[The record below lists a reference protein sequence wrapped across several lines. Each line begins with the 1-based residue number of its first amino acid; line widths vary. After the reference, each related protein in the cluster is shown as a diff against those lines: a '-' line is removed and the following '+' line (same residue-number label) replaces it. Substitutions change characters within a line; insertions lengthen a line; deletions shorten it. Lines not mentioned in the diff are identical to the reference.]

1 LKLFLKH
8 IAVFCLAL
16 LSILDTA
23 RAQVPR
29 LYTSD
34 EGLPNSQINDI
45 YQDTRGFIWVAT
57 ENGLARFDGMAFTT
71 FRYEREKPG
80 VLASNL
86 VLTLLEDSAGTCWV
100 GTSRGVQEF
109 DPEKR
114 QFRKTD
120 LQDPAVPGSTQYVSS
135 LLEVPTGTGTSEIW
149 VGTSQHGVYIL
160 DTQTH
165 LLQTARRDRLLD
177 LSDSPFVYRMF
188 LDSRGYVWMCSEVG
202 GLWAVEAKTL
212 RPLPLSAPEG
222 IVVTAFAE
230 DPQSG
235 QILIGTFNQGIL
247 VYDPATGAIRASA
260 DPATRSCKTM
270 DLLRNRSNGRAGEHT
285 FLVGTEEDGL
295 LVYDLDADRLREP
308 DFLDLSV
315 DMSGWKV
322 HSLLEDNQGNVWL
335 GAFQTGVLVIPRSM
349 YGFEHFGGG
358 CVSSVV
364 PGPDGALWVGMDG
377 GGVVRVTKDRKWT
390 RFDAGSSSLS
400 NDSVMALCFDR
411 HGTLWVG
418 TYLDGLFTYTPQGG
432 FRRFADADR
441 IGSARVSSLCY
452 DADADLLYVGTYGG
466 GLSLVSAATQQVL
479 ETVAEDS
486 NKWVSALYRDRG
498 GMIWIGTFNGPFCY
512 NRSQGNLIPYNV
524 SDPALQSRVYCFEED
539 ADGRMWIGTGE
550 GLVCYDRVKGTTR
563 LYTESDGL
571 SNNVVAAVLQ
581 ADDQTLW
588 VSTSYGLCRLDPES
602 GVFTHYYAYDG
613 LQDNEF
619 HYGAACRD
627 ADGRLIFG
635 GVSGVTLFFP
645 QVVNRPVHP
654 LPPLY
659 FSRLVVDNE
668 EVDYRADSEDNIL
681 DKHITEATCITLPRR
696 QNTFSLE
703 FAVLEYTNPRKVRY
717 AYRLDKYDSSWHYG
731 SPSSRVATYTRLPS
745 GRYTLQ
751 VKAYF
756 DGDEENGSTSSIRIH
771 ILRPWYLSGWAF
783 LVYGLLLLGA
793 LAFASLLA
801 RRHRRQVQQAEESEI
816 KDLKLKMFTNISHE
830 IRTPLTLLMSPLKQ
844 MREAEQDPKTKDLY
858 NLMYRN
864 SLRIMRLVNQV
875 MDMRKV
881 DEGQMQLHFLETDI
895 VYFIKDIM
903 QSFDNMAVSRNIRL
917 GIRSDREVEN
927 LWVDQ
932 GNFDKIIFNLLSNA
946 FKHTPEGG
954 SITIS
959 VSAPEKNRGE
969 LSADVASMVRIGV
982 ENSGSHIEEANL
994 DRVFE
999 RFFQSSVLDAKTG
1012 SGVGL
1017 NLTKMLVELHH
1028 GTIHAGNTE
1037 GGVDFYLYIPVG
1049 CGHLTEQ
1056 EMSKTSHHKDLYTKT
1071 LTADELTRSTEDLA
1085 FTPGESSS
1093 GKVLKSHRS
1102 VVIVDDDSEILGY
1115 LLKELGPI
1123 YNVKTFSSAASAWAD
1138 ISTTHPDVVV
1148 TDLRMEGMD
1157 GVELCGK
1164 VKHNPGTSHIPV
1176 IILTSSTDEASQL
1189 KSLDSGAD
1197 SFLSKPLSMDIL
1209 KGTIANVIASH
1220 DTLRSKYS
1228 SDVKYDYDDVKVSSS
1243 ASQLVDRVVEA
1254 VKKNLDNPDF
1264 GVEDLS
1270 REVGMSRVHMNR
1282 KLKETMGMSPST
1294 LIRSTRMKQAAYLL
1308 IHERVN
1314 ISEVAYRVGFSTP
1327 SYFSSSFREYF
1338 GMTPKD
1344 FVARYINVTDPEI
1357 LNKLFQ

>member
-1 LKLFLKH
+1 MKQLLKH
-8 IAVFCLAL
+8 FIVLFGVLFSFFETL
-16 LSILDTA
+16 Q
-23 RAQVPR
+23 AQTIR
-29 LYTSD
+29 LYTS
-34 EGLPNSQINDI
+34 ETGLPNSQINEI
-45 YQDTRGFIWVAT
+45 YQDSRGFIWVAT
-57 ENGLARFDGMAFTT
+57 ENGLAWFDGMTFST
-71 FRYEREKPG
+71 FRYERDKPG

-86 VLTLLEDSAGTCWV
+86 VVTLLEDSAGTCWV
-100 GTSRGVQEF
+100 GTSRGIQIF
-109 DPEKR
+109 NPETK
-114 QFRKTD
+114 QFRKAD
-120 LQDPAVPGSTQYVSS
+120 LQDPAAPGSNQYISS
-135 LLEVPTGTGTSEIW
+135 ILEVPTGTGTSEIW
-149 VGTSQHGVYIL
+149 IGTSQHGVYIL

-165 LLQTARRDRLLD
+165 QLLTPRRDRLLD
-177 LSDSPFVYRMF
+177 LSESPFVYRMF
-188 LDSRGYVWMCSEVG
+188 QDSRGYVWMCSEVG
-202 GLWAVEAKTL
+202 GLWAVEPKTL
-212 RPLPLSAPEG
+212 RTLPLSAPEG

-247 VYDPATGAIRASA
+247 VYDPVSGAIRSSA
-260 DPATRSCKTM
+260 DPAARSCKTM
-270 DLLRNRSNGRAGEHT
+270 SLLRNRSNARAGEHT

-295 LVYDLDADRLREP
+295 LVYDLDADCLREP

-322 HSLLEDNQGNVWL
+322 HSLLEDNQGNVWV
-335 GAFQTGVLVIPRSM
+335 GAFQTGVLVLPRSM

-364 PGPDGALWVGMDG
+364 FGPDEVLWLGMDG
-377 GGVVRVTKDRKWT
+377 GGVVWVTKDRKWG
-390 RFDAGSSSLS
+390 RLDAGNSSLS
-400 NDSVMALCFDR
+400 NDSVMALCFDG

-418 TYLDGLFTYTPQGG
+418 TYLDGLFSYTPQTG
-432 FRRFADADR
+432 FRRFADGEK

-452 DADADLLYVGTYGG
+452 DADADVLYVGTYGG
-466 GLSLVSAATQQVL
+466 GLSLVSASTQQVL

-486 NKWVSALYRDRG
+486 NKWVSALYRDRS
-498 GMIWIGTFNGPFCY
+498 GMVWIGTFNGPFCY
-512 NRSQGNLIPYNV
+512 NRKQGKLIPYNV
-524 SDPALQSRVYCFEED
+524 SDPALQSRVYCFQEG

-681 DKHITEATCITLPRR
+681 DKHITEATSITLPHR
-696 QNTFSLE
+696 QNSFSLE
-703 FAVLEYTNPRKVRY
+703 FAVLEYTNPRKIRY
-717 AYRLDKYDSSWHYG
+717 AYRLDRYDASWRYG
-731 SPSSRVATYTRLPS
+731 SPSSRVATYTHLPS

-751 VKAYF
+751 VKAFF
-756 DGDEENGSTSSIRIH
+756 DGNEADCSTNSIRIH
-771 ILRPWYLSGWAF
+771 ILPPWYLSAWAF
-783 LVYGLLLLGA
+783 LVYGLLLLGT
-793 LAFASLLA
+793 LAFASLLVG
-801 RRHRRQVQQAEESEI
+801 RHRRQVQQAEESEI

-844 MREAEQDPKTKDLY
+844 MRESEQDPRTKNLY

-864 SLRIMRLVNQV
+864 SLRILRLVNQV

-903 QSFDNMAVSRNIRL
+903 QSFDNMAVTRNIRL
-917 GIRSDREVEN
+917 DIRSDREVEN
-927 LWVDQ
+927 LWIDQ

-946 FKHTPEGG
+946 FKHTPDGG
-954 SITIS
+954 SIVIT
-959 VSAPEKNRGE
+959 VSAPQKNTGE
-969 LSADVASMVRIGV
+969 LSDNVASMVRISV
-982 ENSGSHIEEANL
+982 ENSGSHIEDENL

-999 RFFQSSVLDAKTG
+999 RFFQSSVLDAKMG

-1028 GTIHAGNTE
+1028 GAIYAGNTE
-1037 GGVDFYLYIPVG
+1037 GGVDFFLYIPVG
-1049 CGHLTEQ
+1049 CAHLTAE
-1056 EMSKTSHHKDLYTKT
+1056 EMSQTSHHKDLYTKMP
-1071 LTADELTRSTEDLA
+1071 ASDELTRSTEDLA
-1085 FTPGESSS
+1085 FTPGADMS
-1093 GKVLKSHRS
+1093 GKVLKSLRN
-1102 VVIVDDDSEILGY
+1102 VAIVDDDSEIRDY
-1115 LLKELGPI
+1115 LLMELKPL
-1123 YNVKTFSSAASAWAD
+1123 YNVKTFSNAQDAWAD

-1157 GVELCGK
+1157 GLELCDK
-1164 VKHNPGTSHIPV
+1164 VKHNPLTSYIPV
-1176 IILTSSTDEASQL
+1176 IVLTSSADEASQIR
-1189 KSLDSGAD
+1189 SLHSGAD
-1197 SFLSKPLSMDIL
+1197 TFLSKPISIDIL
-1209 KGTIANVIASH
+1209 KGTIANALSSH
-1220 DTLRSKYS
+1220 DTIRNKYVS
-1228 SDVKYDYDDVKVSSS
+1228 EGKYDYGDVTVSSS
-1243 ASQLVDRVVEA
+1243 ANQLVDKVVEA

-1264 GVEDLS
+1264 GVEELS
-1270 REVGMSRVHMNR
+1270 REVGLSRVHMNR
-1282 KLKETMGMSPST
+1282 KLKEMMGISPST

-1308 IHERVN
+1308 VHEKVN